1 MMKQLL
7 DNYIVIAMDY
17 NIEDVSYVQ
26 AYTSAEAATYAPLHL
41 IGEQGRVLVFPIDK
55 DTPVNFRLTP
65 QTVPTANIY
74 MKSELH
80 ADEGYSFITDTR
92 LMYDFLQMTY
102 AQFINEHNVTP
113 QTYAMTMREFID
125 DKAGTLADLMRVAEN
140 MYIEELNERDTYKYL
155 PFTSKDLKNTVVTY
169 ANVRI
174 SLQEYEEFCELCNS
188 MGC

>member
-1 MMKQLL
+1 MQQLL
-7 DNYIVIAMDY
+7 ENYIVIAMDY

-55 DTPVNFRLTP
+55 DTPVNFRLTT
-65 QTVPTANIY
+65 QTVPSANIY
-74 MKSELH
+74 MKSELF

-102 AQFINEHNVTP
+102 AQFIQKHNVTP

-140 MYIEELNERDTYKYL
+140 MYIEELNDRDTYKDL
-155 PFTSKDLKNTVVTY
+155 PFASKDLKNAVVTY